1 MVSKR
6 QVVAVV
12 VRRGGPK
19 LVEATVIPGVLFYS
33 CLVWG
38 GLGFAYLTA
47 VAWIYGCVIRRW
59 VLRRPISLLLVL
71 AAVGITVRTAV
82 AIGSGSPFIYFMQPI
97 VGTMATGAVFA
108 ASLLVERP
116 AIARLAGDFWPVTP
130 EMAANPGVVSL
141 FRGLTVLWAGV
152 NLTTAA
158 LTLVLLLW
166 LPLATFVAVKQISGL
181 IVTVA
186 AIAVTI
192 IWSHRIACREGI
204 VRAPV
209 RVAVTVP

>member
-82 AIGSGSPFIYFMQPI
+82 AIGSGSPFIYFL
-97 VGTMATGAVFA
+97 
-108 ASLLVERP
+108 SL
-116 AIARLAGDFWPVTP
+116 IH
-130 EMAANPGVVSL
+130 
-141 FRGLTVLWAGV
+141 
-152 NLTTAA
+152 
-158 LTLVLLLW
+158 
-166 LPLATFVAVKQISGL
+166 I
-181 IVTVA
+181 
-186 AIAVTI
+186 
-192 IWSHRIACREGI
+192 
-204 VRAPV
+204 
-209 RVAVTVP
+209 